1 MNLSVVVATHN
12 QAPLLKESLRALLD
26 QALSK
31 QDYEIVVVDDG
42 STDDTPT
49 VLQEF
54 GPHITV
60 VRFPSNRGISAAR
73 NEGIRRASGKLVIFG
88 DSDIIVRRDFLALHV
103 TTHQLHGPRIL
114 CRGPVVLVP
123 DVRAARY
130 GPMPRL
136 ATSPAYVDA
145 ANASVERSVLMQ
157 AGLFDEKFPGYG
169 WEDFELGV
177 RLKQLGVRRVFCRE
191 AIAFHLQPAITE
203 ANMPRLLRKEEERA
217 KSAVYFYRKH
227 PTPEVRILIQA
238 TPVHQFLY
246 WIQSAF
252 GTLRRDNIQP
262 LAGWLQARGLTGLT
276 DVAMR
281 GFLNR
286 YYLSRVRALLGDG
299 ATRPRGQVGQDGT
312 HISK

>member
-42 STDDTPT
+42 STDDTPA

-88 DSDIIVRRDFLALHV
+88 DSDIIVRPDYLGWHL
-103 TTHQLHGPRIL
+103 TTHQENGPRVL

-123 DVRAARY
+123 DVRTALE
-130 GPMPRL
+130 GPMPHFR
-136 ATSPAYVDA
+136 TSPAFLDA
-145 ANASVERSVLMQ
+145 ANASVERSVLAQ

-177 RLKQLGVRRVFCRE
+177 RLKRLGIRRVFCPQ
-191 AIAFHLQPAITE
+191 AVAFHLQQPVTE
-203 ANMPRLLRKEEERA
+203 TNMPYLLRKEEERA

-227 PTPEVRILIQA
+227 PTPEVRLLIQA
-238 TPVHQFLY
+238 TPVHRFLY
-246 WIQSAF
+246 WIQSGCGA
-252 GTLRRDNIQP
+252 LQRENVQP

-276 DVAMR
+276 DFAVR
-281 GFLNR
+281 GVLNR
-286 YYLSRVRALLGDG
+286 YYLARLRTLLADGGSRPQAGDG
-299 ATRPRGQVGQDGT
+299 NHPG
-312 HISK
+312 K